1 MPRTITL
8 PLSFAA
14 FFKVSIFFCT
24 VIFLKCCRFSIKR
37 PSTIWWPRGV
47 TTDNIFSKSRQT
59 EPFVKQSVVLSSR
72 VTAKLKFHSVAG
84 GYQEFS
90 SLTVNKKKSIK
101 K

>member
-1 MPRTITL
+1 MLRTITL

-14 FFKVSIFFCT
+14 SASG
-24 VIFLKCCRFSIKR
+24 FLLLLYSHLSKMLSIKR
-37 PSTIWWPRGV
+37 PSTICWPRGV

-59 EPFVKQSVVLSSR
+59 EPFVKQSLALSSR
-72 VTAKLKFHSVAG
+72 VTAKLKFDSVSG